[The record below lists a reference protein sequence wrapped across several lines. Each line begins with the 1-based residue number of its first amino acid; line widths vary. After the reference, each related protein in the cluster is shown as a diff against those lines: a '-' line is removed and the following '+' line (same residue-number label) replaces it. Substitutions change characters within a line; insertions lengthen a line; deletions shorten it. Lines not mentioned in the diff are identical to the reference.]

1 MSRLEAYT
9 TEFYQWLSVR
19 SEQSAKVIV
28 PLFLRYFEIASVVDI
43 GCGIGTW
50 LKVFSENNVSEIK
63 GVDGP
68 HIDTTMLMINNNAFA
83 TANLAEPFV
92 VDRRYD
98 LAVSLEVAEHLPEE
112 RAASFVKDLTDLA
125 SVVLFSAAVPGQP
138 GVEHINAQ
146 WQDYWRTIFH
156 EHGYVPLDIVRPA
169 IWGRPD
175 VDYWYQQ
182 NTMVYCHETII
193 TDRPDLH
200 CVSQNVSLNV
210 VHPDLYELK
219 AQEYQETIR
228 TLSQP
233 NLRRAIHEISRLAL
247 KPIGMRLRSLFEHIP
262 GKKGAS
268 KQ

>member
-9 TEFYQWLSVR
+9 PEFYKWLSTR

-50 LKVFSENNVSEIK
+50 LKIFSENNVPEMK

-68 HIDTTMLMINNNAFA
+68 HIDKAMLMIDINAFV
-83 TANLAEPFV
+83 TANLAVPFM

-125 SVVLFSAAVPGQP
+125 PLVLFSAAVPGQP

-146 WQDYWRTIFH
+146 WQDYWRTIFYK
-156 EHGYVPLDIVRPA
+156 HGYVALDIVRPA
-169 IWGRPD
+169 IWGRTD

-182 NTMVYCHETII
+182 NTMVYCHKTII
-193 TDRPDLH
+193 EYRPDLH
-200 CVSQNVSLNV
+200 CVSQHVSLNV

-219 AQEYQETIR
+219 AKEYQETIR
-228 TLSQP
+228 TLSQI

-247 KPIGMRLRSLFEHIP
+247 KAICMRLRSLSEHLP
-262 GKKGAS
+262 LKRAS